1 MTRLAWSRSH
11 GEPEEI
17 ETMVIPMRSGDPP
30 SVAAATAGPGAN
42 GEAVVSGG
50 ATAESLPDGTT
61 LWDLVVGDEGSI
73 ASGVAAGLQ
82 QIAEQP
88 GRLASARLKA
98 LAELQAVLR
107 SHSNGIDWEQ
117 SIHVP
122 AGDLVLVLQLA
133 MQRLQ

>member
-1 MTRLAWSRSH
+1 MTDLIGDRTH
-11 GEPEEI
+11 GEPFA
-17 ETMVIPMRSGDPP
+17 SGDPP
-30 SVAAATAGPGAN
+30 AGKGDALCQAGLGAFWEAAVDGGVA
-42 GEAVVSGG
+42 
-50 ATAESLPDGTT
+50 AESLPDGTT

-82 QIAEQP
+82 QIADQP

-107 SHSNGIDWEQ
+107 SHSNGIDWEH